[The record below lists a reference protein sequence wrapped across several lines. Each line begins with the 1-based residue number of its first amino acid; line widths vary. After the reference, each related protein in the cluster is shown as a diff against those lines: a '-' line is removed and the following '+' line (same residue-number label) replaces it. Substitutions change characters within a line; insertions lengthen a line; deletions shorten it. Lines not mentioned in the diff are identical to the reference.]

1 MYWTIPLNPNVSS
14 VEDHMQRLQKYMMV
28 SKPIVEPLDDSIKN
42 EQVIPKDKEEIKEI
56 PKDKEEIKEISKV
69 KEEIKEKK
77 EIPKEKKEIPKVKE
91 EILKEGKEKKFTPI
105 HQDTLFWCLFIAKY
119 GYHEYLRVEKQHG
132 RKEMEEKTKIAEF
145 VGKKKNKLSEELEHK
160 ITNVF
165 CQEMVTDLLTKP
177 IMPISS
183 IYGFCC
189 FYECSFLIIN
199 EQEKTY
205 LSFSHKQNSTPIPIY
220 IKQNRYSIHLQ
231 EDTIK
236 ESLSTYIA
244 IQHYEKPLRAISHY
258 TKMELEEIAE
268 KINFPIPEKIKKNEL
283 YQMLWCKLAWT
294 K

>member
-14 VEDHMQRLQKYMMV
+14 VDDHMQRLQKYMMV
-28 SKPIVEPLDDSIKN
+28 SKPTEPLEETK
-42 EQVIPKDKEEIKEI
+42 KEET
-56 PKDKEEIKEISKV
+56 
-69 KEEIKEKK
+69 
-77 EIPKEKKEIPKVKE
+77 PKEKEITKETEKEITKE
-91 EILKEGKEKKFTPI
+91 TEKEITKETEKEKEKKKFTPI

-177 IMPISS
+177 IMPLLS

-199 EQEKTY
+199 EQEKTF
-205 LSFSHKQNSTPIPIY
+205 LSFLHKNNSTPISIY
-220 IKQNRYSIHLQ
+220 LKQNRYSIHLQ
-231 EDTIK
+231 EDT
-236 ESLSTYIA
+236 ESQSLETYIS

-258 TKMELEEIAE
+258 TKTELEEIAE
-268 KINFPIPEKIKKNEL
+268 KINFEIPEKMKKNE
-283 YQMLWCKLAWT
+283 K